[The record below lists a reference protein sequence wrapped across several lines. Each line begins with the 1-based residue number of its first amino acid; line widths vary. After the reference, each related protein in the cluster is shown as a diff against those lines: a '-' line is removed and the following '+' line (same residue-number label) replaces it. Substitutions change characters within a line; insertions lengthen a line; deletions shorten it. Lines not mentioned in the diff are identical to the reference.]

1 LPSYVKIV
9 SGNGVD
15 PDTTVEGRA
24 SSWTIMLLCSQ
35 GKAVGMRLHLAA
47 VPVLVLLSI
56 QAPCEGAETPRVDP
70 QTGLVRVL
78 FMGDALMGAGFVT
91 PMIALDPMVKL
102 TPVPVEFITFQY
114 ASVFDAAAS
123 LRMYVPRTEQRMRE
137 EYDVVII
144 ADAREPFFPP
154 NIQAWIKNGVI
165 EGGMGFLMGGGP
177 QSFSGQG
184 EANPSW
190 DPSAVADILPC
201 KLTGESWGIGPQ
213 YYLVP
218 AKGYEDHPLVR
229 KIPWRQCPLFAH
241 QRVGER
247 PGCVVVGRSD
257 RNPPDSPIVIYM
269 EMGEG
274 RTEAFVF
281 DWGGNGPQLFHRWE
295 YGPLFMSNLIYY
307 AARVSIPEDVS
318 LFLKLRTQLT
328 SFHVTRS
335 FAISVID
342 FAEKFGANLR
352 KAETELGNA
361 DVLRRQVV
369 RLYIQG
375 DYEESLVALGK
386 AFEKMAEVTDIALKA
401 KDEALL
407 WVYVIEWFTVSGTSM
422 VTGFILWTLMVRRA
436 AYKPVGVTRF
446 QL

>member
-1 LPSYVKIV
+1 M
-9 SGNGVD
+9 
-15 PDTTVEGRA
+15 RQH
-24 SSWTIMLLCSQ
+24 LLT
-35 GKAVGMRLHLAA
+35 L
-47 VPVLVLLSI
+47 PVLVLLALHAS
-56 QAPCEGAETPRVDP
+56 CEAAETPRVDP

-114 ASVFDAAAS
+114 ASIVEAAAS

-165 EGGMGFLMGGGP
+165 DGGMGFLMGGGP

-184 EANPSW
+184 EAHPSW

-201 KLTGESWGIGPQ
+201 KLTGESWGIGPH

-229 KIPWRQCPLFAH
+229 KIPWQQCVLFAH

-257 RNPPDSPIVIYM
+257 RSPPNSPIVMYM

-274 RTEAFVF
+274 RSEAFVF
-281 DWGGNGPQLFHRWE
+281 DWGGNGPQFFHRWE
-295 YGPLFMSNLIYY
+295 YGQLFMSNLIYY

-318 LFLKLRTQLT
+318 LFLKLRTKLT
-328 SFHVTRS
+328 SFYVTRS

-342 FAEKFGANLR
+342 FAEKFGGNLR
-352 KAETELGNA
+352 RAETELGNA
-361 DVLRRQVV
+361 DLLRKEVV
-369 RLYIQG
+369 SHYIKG
-375 DYEESLVALGK
+375 EYEDSLVALDK
-386 AFEKMAEVTDIALKA
+386 TFEKMNEVTDLALKA

-407 WVYVIEWFTVSGTSM
+407 WVYVIEWFTVSGTAM
-422 VTGFILWTLMVRRA
+422 VTGFILWTLMVRKA
-436 AYKPVGVTRF
+436 AYKAVGVTRF